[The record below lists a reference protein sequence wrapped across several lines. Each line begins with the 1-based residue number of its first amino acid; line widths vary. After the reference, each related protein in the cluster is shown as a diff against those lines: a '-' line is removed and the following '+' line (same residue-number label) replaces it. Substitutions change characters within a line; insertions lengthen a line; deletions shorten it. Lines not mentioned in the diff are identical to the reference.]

1 MSPQDQ
7 PMANPTLSLPQLIEH
22 LEDIEESAI
31 GLDLVSD
38 LMARTEI
45 SRAHL
50 QPLVNFRKEKYTR
63 NLIHRTDLFDVMI
76 LCWPKNKISPVHDH
90 CDQLGWVRVLRGA
103 LQETRYC
110 LGEGQSMPKEGAPCE
125 LEATSQ
131 LVQCAGELVSGVER
145 AQGIHSLGTLEEDAV
160 SLHVYSKPHDRC
172 RMFCTEGGPV
182 KWRNLRFDFTPDW
195 RAATRGE
202 DVPRSVSPR

>member
-1 MSPQDQ
+1 
-7 PMANPTLSLPQLIEH
+7 MATTTLTLPQLIEH
-22 LEDIEESAI
+22 LDDIEESAI

-38 LMARTEI
+38 LMARTDI

-50 QPLVNFRKEKYTR
+50 KPLINFREEKYTR
-63 NLIHRTDLFDVMI
+63 SLIHRTNLFDVMI

-90 CDQLGWVRVLRGA
+90 CDQLGWVRVLRGS

-110 LGEGQSMPKEGAPCE
+110 LGEGQSIPKEGEPCD
-125 LEATSQ
+125 LDQTS
-131 LVQCAGELVSGVER
+131 LAVQCAGEIVSGVER

-160 SLHVYSKPHDRC
+160 SLHIYSKPHDRC

-182 KWRNLRFDFTPDW
+182 KWRNLAFDFTPDW
-195 RAATRGE
+195 RAAARGE
-202 DVPRSVSPR
+202 NEGLPVSPR